1 VIPLTFLA
9 DGNRL
14 VFASATERRL
24 FDWDLVVNR
33 EIQSWPQ
40 PLGHI
45 TGSSISPDQ
54 RQLVMAGIEGDV
66 SIRNLA
72 EQSSTRPHLDF
83 LEANGNGAFAPSG
96 KLLAW
101 PSNLGYARVWDTGS
115 WGEVAT
121 LRGFLN
127 AAESV
132 AFSPDGHRL
141 AASGGVPS
149 DALKLWTVDSW
160 QEVLTLHADGSVFG
174 QAAFS
179 PDGNALGVVTAS
191 GLLHV
196 WQAPSWDQI
205 AAAEVNQKGDSGQ
218 P

>member
-1 VIPLTFLA
+1 
-9 DGNRL
+9 
-14 VFASATERRL
+14 
-24 FDWDLVVNR
+24 
-33 EIQSWPQ
+33 
-40 PLGHI
+40 
-45 TGSSISPDQ
+45 
-54 RQLVMAGIEGDV
+54 
-66 SIRNLA
+66 
-72 EQSSTRPHLDF
+72 
-83 LEANGNGAFAPSG
+83 
-96 KLLAW
+96 
-101 PSNLGYARVWDTGS
+101 
-115 WGEVAT
+115 
-121 LRGFLN
+121 
-127 AAESV
+127 V